1 MYIQTFFIK
10 NFGFTE
16 FFKIWLIVYSYEKKN
31 INKIKNGGH
40 RRFFRIK
47 LA

>member
-31 INKIKNGGH
+31 INKLKMGVSDT
-40 RRFFRIK
+40 FFE
-47 LA
+47 LN